1 MVNFMCTIMMEIL
14 LRGLKYKYYTMS
26 CIKVLINFQT
36 ELRLHHWGTK
46 SYAAHKALGKL
57 YEGLDGLIDSFVES
71 YLGIKD
77 REELKNIT
85 DLSLNGPFRTNANKV
100 VDSLEEYLMNELP
113 KEISED
119 QTALLNIR
127 DEMLG
132 LVQQTK
138 YLLTLS

>member
-1 MVNFMCTIMMEIL
+1 MSCTQIL
-14 LRGLKYKYYTMS
+14 L
-26 CIKVLINFQT
+26 NFQT
-36 ELRLHHWGTK
+36 ELRLHHWGTQ

-57 YEGLDGLIDSFVES
+57 YERLDGLIDTFTEA
-71 YLGIKD
+71 YIGIYGRDFIKEIKSLD
-77 REELKNIT
+77 
-85 DLSLNGPFRTNANKV
+85 LNGPYRTSPMSV
-100 VDSLEEYLMNELP
+100 VSSLEEYLMKELP
-113 KEISED
+113 NNVGED

>member
-1 MVNFMCTIMMEIL
+1 MVC
-14 LRGLKYKYYTMS
+14 RYSKYYTMS
-26 CIKVLINFQT
+26 CIKTLLNFQT

-57 YEGLDGLIDSFVES
+57 YENLDGLIDSFTEA
-71 YLGIKD
+71 YLGITG
-77 REELKNIT
+77 REVLKEVNS
-85 DLSLNGPFRTNANKV
+85 LELNGPFRTNPVKV

-113 KEISED
+113 NQVGED

>member
-1 MVNFMCTIMMEIL
+1 MKVY
-14 LRGLKYKYYTMS
+14 RYSKYYTMS
-26 CIKVLINFQT
+26 CIKTLLNFQT

-57 YEGLDGLIDSFVES
+57 YENLDGLIDTFTEA
-71 YLGIKD
+71 YLGING
-77 REELKNIT
+77 REILKEINS
-85 DLSLNGPFRTNANKV
+85 LELNGPFRTNPVKV
-100 VDSLEEYLMNELP
+100 VDSLEEYLMKELP
-113 KEISED
+113 NQVGED

>member
-1 MVNFMCTIMMEIL
+1 
-14 LRGLKYKYYTMS
+14 MS
-26 CIKVLINFQT
+26 CIQTLLNFQV

-57 YEGLDGLIDSFVES
+57 YENLDGLIDTFTEA
-71 YLGIKD
+71 YLGIEGREVIKD
-77 REELKNIT
+77 IN
-85 DLSLNGPFRTNANKV
+85 DLHLNGPFRTSATQV
-100 VDSLEEYLMNELP
+100 VNSLEEYLMTELP
-113 KEISED
+113 SQVSQD

>member
-1 MVNFMCTIMMEIL
+1 
-14 LRGLKYKYYTMS
+14 MS
-26 CIKVLINFQT
+26 CIKVLLNFQT

-46 SYAAHKALGKL
+46 SYSAHKALGKL
-57 YEGLDGLIDSFVES
+57 YEGLDGLIDTFVES
-71 YLGIKD
+71 YIGVYGRD
-77 REELKNIT
+77 ELKEVT
-85 DLSLNGPFRTNANKV
+85 SLELSGPNKS
-100 VDSLEEYLMNELP
+100 DSLKIVNSLEDYLMNEIP

-119 QTALLNIR
+119 QTSMLNIR

>member
-1 MVNFMCTIMMEIL
+1 MH
-14 LRGLKYKYYTMS
+14 S
-26 CIKVLINFQT
+26 IKILINFQV

-46 SYAAHKALGKL
+46 SYSAHKALGSA
-57 YEGLDGLIDSFVES
+57 YEGLDGLIDTFTES
-71 YLGIKD
+71 YMGVYGK
-77 REELKNIT
+77 EFLKEINT
-85 DLSLNGPFRTNANKV
+85 LDLNGPFRTNPMQVLN
-100 VDSLEEYLMNELP
+100 SLEEYLMKELP
-113 KEISED
+113 KDIGNE